1 MHVSDMNAKY
11 LIKARFTDHIFLSNV
26 ENKIVVILELYPK
39 YMQFVLFIKILK
51 SEKLTAASLIIYIYI
66 YMHI

>member
-11 LIKARFTDHIFLSNV
+11 LIKARFADQIFLSNV
-26 ENKIVVILELYPK
+26 ENKIVVILELYPT

-51 SEKLTAASLIIYIYI
+51 SEKLTAASLIIYK